1 MKKMILVAII
11 LILSGCGFTYP
22 DKQTPP
28 PPHEGTAYITIHSD
42 PQGARVYGI
51 DNNYIATTPFEE
63 NTIGWDLDINI
74 RREGSL
80 TWGPVAIHKEGH
92 FPIKKT
98 YKFELSPS
106 GEKNYHF
113 HDLVTLKRDPNAPL
127 APTASEEATLD

>member
-1 MKKMILVAII
+1 MKKMILLAII
-11 LILSGCGFTYP
+11 LILSGCASSN
-22 DKQTPP
+22 QTPP
-28 PPHEGTAYITIHSD
+28 PPHEGIAYITIHSD

-51 DNNYIATTPFEE
+51 DNKYIATTPFEE

-74 RREGSL
+74 RREGNL
-80 TWGPVAIHKEGH
+80 TWGPVAIHKEGY